1 MYTRLVIL
9 SVIIVAA
16 VCGLGALGYHAI
28 GKWAQGLEGARL
40 GEFAEVAEQVR
51 QDVKRKLDEFIRA
64 EQQRKYTDYL
74 YSYVPENV
82 VVAQQQLPL
91 LRSPLGNEMYNGIAY
106 GYFQIEPDG
115 SVVTPYYPAGS
126 PQVGTQD
133 RLAREVRRQIG
144 NIWDNVV
151 PLLNTR
157 AGVLQLPS
165 DETRSLEESQP
176 LSSSALAK
184 EDAGSQAPE
193 RKGLA
198 ESKAGRAKAYPIESL
213 KQETQEAQ
221 VFRQQRS
228 VALSNRAFRIEDV
241 PPSERGQ
248 DARDTRSPAPQFAAV
263 PPEPPRQTDATQ
275 QIAPA
280 GMERQRAS
288 QAAQPL
294 YRQNEGTDAATI
306 DQQALPSQA
315 VVPPAGPPPALP
327 SAVSDTVQIRVE
339 PFVPLVVPGGA
350 DTASIFGGQVFL
362 LRHVQ
367 IEDRHLLQGFQ
378 LDEQRLIAEVEE
390 SAGRCMRDG
399 MGFELPQVRTAGGPP
414 DSVAPDAAYTAILD
428 FGFGDLILSLLET
441 DPHWIARRIGELH
454 QIYFAIIAIVVLA
467 VGLALAS
474 LWHNVRAQVVL
485 ARKKD
490 DFISAVS
497 HELRTP
503 LTSIRMYAEML
514 EKNWVKSADKLGDYY
529 RTMRQESERLSRLVE
544 NVLDFARLQK
554 GRKRYH
560 FELGDMND
568 CIGAT
573 VEMMRPYAEQ
583 QGFTIQT
590 HLGPLRPSPFDRD
603 AVTQIVVN
611 LIDNAVK
618 YARCAAEKTVVV
630 RTRADEG
637 FTIIEV
643 EDHGPGIP
651 HRQRKKV
658 FEQFYRIEGG
668 KCEVSSV
675 KSEEARPTANL
686 KPDTS
691 NSPQVSGTGL
701 GLTLVQRFAEAHGGY
716 AEIDSA
722 QPTGV
727 IFRVALAT
735 QLSPGS

>member
-9 SVIIVAA
+9 SVVVVAA

-51 QDVKRKLDEFIRA
+51 QDVKRKLDEFVHA

-91 LRSPLGNEMYNGIAY
+91 LRSPLGYEISNGMAY

-126 PQVGTQD
+126 PQAGTQD
-133 RLAREVRRQIG
+133 ELAREVRRHRA
-144 NIWDNVV
+144 NVWDNVV
-151 PLLNTR
+151 PLINVR

-165 DETRSLEESQP
+165 NETRSLEESQP

-184 EDAGSQAPE
+184 EDSDGQVAA
-193 RKGLA
+193 RKGQT
-198 ESKAGRAKAYPIESL
+198 ETKAGRTKAYLIESL
-213 KQETQEAQ
+213 KQETQETQ
-221 VFRQQRS
+221 VFTQQRS
-228 VALSNRAFRIEDV
+228 IVASNRAI
-241 PPSERGQ
+241 Q
-248 DARDTRSPAPQFAAV
+248 SPAQQAVAV
-263 PPEPPRQTDATQ
+263 PPEPPRQMD
-275 QIAPA
+275 IAPQA
-280 GMERQRAS
+280 APPRMERQRAS
-288 QAAQPL
+288 QIPQTS
-294 YRQNEGTDAATI
+294 YRRNEGTDAATM
-306 DQQALPSQA
+306 DQQELRGQA
-315 VVPPAGPPPALP
+315 AAPPVGPPSLP
-327 SAVSDTVQIRVE
+327 GSAFSDTVQIRVE
-339 PFVPLVVPGGA
+339 PFVPLVVPGGTG
-350 DTASIFGGQVFL
+350 TASIFGGQVFL

-378 LDEQRLIAEVEE
+378 LDEQRLIAEVRE
-390 SAGRCMRDG
+390 SAGRFMRDG
-399 MGFELPQVRTAGGPP
+399 MGFALPQVRTAGGPS
-414 DSVAPDAAYTAILD
+414 DSAAPDAAYTAILD

-441 DPHWIARRIGELH
+441 DPHWIARRIGELR

-560 FELGDMND
+560 FELGDMNA

-583 QGFTIQT
+583 QGFTIET
-590 HLGPLRPSPFDRD
+590 HLGQLRPSSFDRD

-618 YARCAAEKTVVV
+618 YARCAPDKTVVV

-637 FTIIEV
+637 LVIIEV

-651 HRQRKKV
+651 HRQRGRV
-658 FEQFYRIEGG
+658 FEQFYRLESG

-675 KSEEARPTANL
+675 KSKQPLQTSNF
-686 KPDTS
+686 KPETS

-701 GLTLVQRFAEAHGGY
+701 GLTLVQCFAEAHGGY

-735 QLSPGS
+735 QLSPNS